1 MRPALPIAAFSIGL
15 LALAA
20 GCGGGSS
27 SPAPTVA
34 PSSTPAA
41 SSTTAA
47 ISTSSSSSAQVA
59 SGGVSATVTIPQVS
73 SGSGTVAISS
83 STSVLGTSTPFKA
96 TRRIA
101 TDVGATNTPLFYVEL
116 QPSASFSLST
126 FPSFNVTLPSSDS
139 TTGES
144 FYVAFYTNDPSYASL
159 GSYNTWLAPVIG
171 PATVSGQSLTFTG
184 GGSNTVTLSSSYYYI
199 FCLYE
204 TAASSTPS
212 SPPTSSPSTSPSSSP
227 QPTYAFGGSTDSTVV
242 TSGVPLSLSAY
253 HDISVDVTLPAAGAN
268 TGTLDLTDALN
279 SNSDI
284 TPTLTADN
292 AIAGYTPI
300 VYLMFYNPGSATI
313 DYGTA
318 IPAVAVTDTAGLSS
332 YTQCSLDVYA
342 NNGNS
347 GYTWQSVET
356 TSSIVSTQVSFPQG
370 TLDIQGADVEF
381 QAGQQQILAV
391 SCGTG
396 GGALRTR

>member
-1 MRPALPIAAFSIGL
+1 
-15 LALAA
+15 
-20 GCGGGSS
+20 
-27 SPAPTVA
+27 
-34 PSSTPAA
+34 
-41 SSTTAA
+41 
-47 ISTSSSSSAQVA
+47 
-59 SGGVSATVTIPQVS
+59 
-73 SGSGTVAISS
+73 
-83 STSVLGTSTPFKA
+83 
-96 TRRIA
+96 
-101 TDVGATNTPLFYVEL
+101 
-116 QPSASFSLST
+116 
-126 FPSFNVTLPSSDS
+126 
-139 TTGES
+139 
-144 FYVAFYTNDPSYASL
+144 
-159 GSYNTWLAPVIG
+159 
-171 PATVSGQSLTFTG
+171 
-184 GGSNTVTLSSSYYYI
+184 
-199 FCLYE
+199 
-204 TAASSTPS
+204 
-212 SPPTSSPSTSPSSSP
+212 
-227 QPTYAFGGSTDSTVV
+227 V